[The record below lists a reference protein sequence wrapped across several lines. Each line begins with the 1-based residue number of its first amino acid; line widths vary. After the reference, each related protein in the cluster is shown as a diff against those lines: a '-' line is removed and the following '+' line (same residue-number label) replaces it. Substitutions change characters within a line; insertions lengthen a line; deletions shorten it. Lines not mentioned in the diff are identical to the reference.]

1 MKVNRPVWSSQT
13 KILVVLVILAGLVY
27 LAARF
32 SVSITPLVLGCILA
46 FILAPGVGLLQRR
59 LHMRR
64 WLAILVM
71 YLILLL
77 AITGILMILIPMVVA
92 QIRRIDFDLQENLT
106 AARSILSGQAILLG
120 VPVDLHSIY
129 VGLAGMLQGLIQ
141 PAVGRTLDY
150 VARFLSSLVWVVL
163 TFVISFYLIKDS
175 QAMKSW
181 LEGLAPP
188 GYKEDFIRLRDEINL
203 IWSAF
208 FRSQL
213 LLGGAVAV
221 IQTSVCLLL
230 GLRFG
235 LLLGLLA
242 GLFEFVPSFG
252 HSLWF
257 ILAALDAILSGSMWL
272 PLQHW
277 IVLVILASADIIFSQ
292 FDMNYLIPRI
302 VGRRIRLSPL
312 VVILGILAGATIA
325 GVLGVILASPT
336 IASLRVIGRYI
347 YALLFDL
354 EPFPE
359 NTSPVPLPVPE
370 LRWWQ
375 KHPGKLNRET
385 K

>member
-1 MKVNRPVWSSQT
+1 MKVNRPIWSGQT
-13 KILVVLVILAGLVY
+13 KILAALIILAGLVY

-32 SVSITPLVLGCILA
+32 SVAITPLVLGCILA
-46 FILAPGVGLLQRR
+46 FILAPAVGLLQRR
-59 LHMRR
+59 FHMRR

-71 YLILLL
+71 YLIFLL
-77 AITGILMILIPMVVA
+77 AITGILMILIPMLVA
-92 QIRRIDFDLQENLT
+92 QIKRIDFDLLENLT
-106 AARSILSGQAILLG
+106 TAQSILSGQVILLG
-120 VPVDLHSIY
+120 VPVDLHSVY

-150 VARFLSSLVWVVL
+150 VAKFLSSLVWVVL

-175 QAMKSW
+175 QALNSW
-181 LEGLAPP
+181 LERLAPP
-188 GYKEDFIRLRDEINL
+188 SYKEDFIRLRDEINL

-213 LLGGAVAV
+213 LLAGAVAV
-221 IQTSVCLLL
+221 IQISVCMLL

-242 GLFEFVPSFG
+242 GLLEFVPSFG

-257 ILAALDAILSGSMWL
+257 ILAGLDAILGGSIWL

-277 IVLVILASADIIFSQ
+277 VVLVILAGADIIFSQ

-302 VGRRIRLSPL
+302 VGRRIRLPPL

-359 NTSPVPLPVPE
+359 NTSPAPLPAPE

-375 KHPGKLNRET
+375 KHPGRLNRET

>member
-1 MKVNRPVWSSQT
+1 
-13 KILVVLVILAGLVY
+13 
-27 LAARF
+27 
-32 SVSITPLVLGCILA
+32 
-46 FILAPGVGLLQRR
+46 
-59 LHMRR
+59 
-64 WLAILVM
+64 
-71 YLILLL
+71 
-77 AITGILMILIPMVVA
+77 MILIPMLVA

-106 AARSILSGQAILLG
+106 TARSILTGQVIILGL
-120 VPVDLHSIY
+120 PVDLHSVY

-141 PAVGRTLDY
+141 PAVGRTLDF
-150 VARFLSSLVWVVL
+150 VAKFLSSLVWVVL

-175 QAMKSW
+175 QALKSW

-188 GYKEDFIRLRDEINL
+188 WYREDFIRLRDEINL

-213 LLGGAVAV
+213 LLAGAVAI

-242 GLFEFVPSFG
+242 GLLEFVPSFG

-257 ILAALDAILSGSMWL
+257 ILAGLDAILGGSMWL

-277 IVLVILASADIIFSQ
+277 VVLVILAGADVIFSQ

-302 VGRRIRLSPL
+302 VGRRIRLAPL
-312 VVILGILAGATIA
+312 VVILGILAGASIA
-325 GVLGVILASPT
+325 GVLGVMLASPT

-359 NTSPVPLPVPE
+359 NTSPAPLPAPE

-375 KHPGKLNRET
+375 KHPSRLNRET

>member
-1 MKVNRPVWSSQT
+1 MQVNRPAWSGQT
-13 KILVVLVILAGLVY
+13 KAIVILVILAGLVY
-27 LAARF
+27 LATRF
-32 SVSITPLVLGCILA
+32 SVAITPLVLGCILA
-46 FILAPGVGLLQRR
+46 FILAPAVRLLQRR

-64 WLAILVM
+64 WLAILVL

-77 AITGILMILIPMVVA
+77 VISGILMILIPMLIA
-92 QIRRIDFDLQENLT
+92 QVRRIDFDLQENLAT
-106 AARSILSGQAILLG
+106 ARSILNGQVNILG
-120 VPVDLHSIY
+120 ATIDLHNIY
-129 VGLAGMLQGLIQ
+129 VGLAGTLQGLIQ
-141 PAVGRTLDY
+141 PAVGRTIDF

-163 TFVISFYLIKDS
+163 TFVISFYLVKDS
-175 QAMKSW
+175 QALSTW
-181 LEGLAPP
+181 LEGLVPP

-213 LLGGAVAV
+213 LLASVVAV

-242 GLFEFVPSFG
+242 GLLEFVPSFG
-252 HSLWF
+252 HTLWF
-257 ILAALDAILSGSMWL
+257 IVAGLDALLGGSMWL

-277 IVLVILASADIIFSQ
+277 AVLLILAGVDIIFTQ
-292 FDMNYLIPRI
+292 FDLNYLIPRI
-302 VGRRIRLSPL
+302 VGRRIHLPPL
-312 VVILGILAGATIA
+312 VVILGVLAGAAIA
-325 GVLGVILASPT
+325 GVLGVLLASPT
-336 IASLRVIGRYI
+336 IASLRVIGRYVF
-347 YALLFDL
+347 ALLFNL

-359 NTSPVPLPVPE
+359 NTSPVALPAPE

-375 KHPGKLNRET
+375 KHPSRLNQEA

>member
-1 MKVNRPVWSSQT
+1 MKVNRPVWTGQT
-13 KILVVLVILAGLVY
+13 KLLIVLILLAGLVY
-27 LAARF
+27 LVTRFRAA
-32 SVSITPLVLGCILA
+32 ITPLVLGCILA
-46 FILAPGVGLLQRR
+46 YILAPAVGLLQRR

-71 YLILLL
+71 YLIFLLL
-77 AITGILMILIPMVVA
+77 VTGILMILIPMLVA

-106 AARSILSGQAILLG
+106 TARSILTGSVVVLG
-120 VPVDLHSIY
+120 LPIDLHSIY
-129 VGLAGMLQGLIQ
+129 VGLAGTLQGLIQ
-141 PAVGRTLDY
+141 PAVGRTLDF
-150 VARFLSSLVWVVL
+150 VAQFISSLVWVVL

-175 QAMKSW
+175 QVMNSW

-188 GYKEDFIRLRDEINL
+188 SYRQDFIRLRDEVNL

-213 LLGGAVAV
+213 LLASAVAV
-221 IQTSVCLLL
+221 IQTAVCMLL

-242 GLFEFVPSFG
+242 GLLEFVPSFG
-252 HSLWF
+252 HSTWF
-257 ILAALDAILSGSMWL
+257 ILAGLDAILGGSMWL
-272 PLQHW
+272 PLQNW
-277 IVLVILASADIIFSQ
+277 VVLVILAGVDIIFTQ

-302 VGRRIRLSPL
+302 VGRRIRLAPL
-312 VVILGILAGATIA
+312 VVILGILAGASIA
-325 GVLGVILASPT
+325 GVLGVMLASPT

-347 YALLFDL
+347 YALFFDL

-359 NTSPVPLPVPE
+359 NTSPPPLPAPE

-375 KHPGKLNRET
+375 KHPSKINQDP